1 MAEKVRDYKKL
12 AQMIVD
18 IIGAENITSAGH
30 CATRLRLVLKNT
42 PADAKEK
49 IAALPGVITVV
60 EKGGQFQIVIG
71 SHVVDVYK
79 EFKELV
85 DLDSAVEVDGEKKSV
100 LNKVIATMSAVFA
113 PFIYIL
119 AAAGLLQGILIL
131 SKLAF
136 PAFEATGTYKIF
148 DMISWA
154 PFTFLPLF
162 IAITASKHFKTNVY
176 IALACCAALVSPT
189 LTELIA
195 QVASGKGIDLFG
207 LPLSETTYTSSVLPP
222 LILVWILSYVERF
235 VEKRL
240 PGVVKQLFTP
250 LICLVIMV
258 PMTLLVLGP
267 TSAVFASAL
276 ANGYNWLVSVAP
288 PVAALLIGG
297 FWQIFVIFGVHWGVT
312 PMVMANFDMYGQDS
326 FQAFQTIAVTAQ
338 VAATLGVFLKANSK
352 ELKNVS
358 LSAVITG
365 LFGITEPAIYGVTL
379 RFKRPFIYGCVAGG
393 IGAVVA
399 SFFNPYYFAYAGL
412 PSILTSVNAI
422 DPKMP
427 MSFIGL
433 VVGLLIALVTAVALT
448 LIFGFGETPAED
460 EKLEEQIEEI
470 PGKKVEVL
478 QNVAIVSPL
487 EGKTMPLSEVPD
499 DVFSSGLMGQGIA
512 ITPTNNEVHAPFS
525 GVVSMV
531 TDSKHAIGLT
541 SDSGIELLIHVGLDS
556 VKLKGE
562 PFNYHVTVGDRIE
575 IGDVLLDFDLNALKK
590 AGCSPI
596 TPIIVTNSADYE
608 KVTPKNEAKMIQVK
622 SPILQIN

>member
-12 AQMIVD
+12 AQTIVD
-18 IIGAENITSAGH
+18 IIGADNIVSAGH
-30 CATRLRLVLKNT
+30 CATRLRLVLKET

-49 IAALPGVITVV
+49 ISALPGVITVV
-60 EKGGQFQIVIG
+60 ENGGQFQIVIG
-71 SHVVDVYK
+71 PHVVDVYN
-79 EFKELV
+79 EFKNLV
-85 DLDSAVEVDGEKKSV
+85 DLSESNDLEPEKKSIMSR
-100 LNKVIATMSAVFA
+100 VIATMSAVFA

-136 PAFEATGTYKIF
+136 PAFEVTGTYKIF

-154 PFTFLPLF
+154 PFTFLPIL
-162 IAITASKHFKTNVY
+162 IAITASKHFKTNTY
-176 IALACCAALVSPT
+176 IAIACCAALVSPT
-189 LTELIA
+189 LAELTQ
-195 QVASGKGIDLFG
+195 QVASGKAIDLFG
-207 LPLSETTYTSSVLPP
+207 LPLSQTTYTSSVLPP

-250 LICLVIMV
+250 LICLVLMV
-258 PMTLLVLGP
+258 PLTLLVLGP
-267 TSAVFASAL
+267 ASSVAAAGI
-276 ANGYNWLVSVAP
+276 ANGYNWLVQVAP
-288 PVAALLIGG
+288 PLAALIIGG
-297 FWQIFVIFGVHWGVT
+297 FWQVFVIFGVHWGIT
-312 PMVMANFDMYGQDS
+312 PVIMANFDMYGRDS

-393 IGAVVA
+393 VGAVVA

-433 VVGLLIALVTAVALT
+433 MIGLGVAIVTAVALT
-448 LIFGFGETPAED
+448 LIFGFGETPAKD
-460 EKLEEQIEEI
+460 EKMQAQVDDA
-470 PGKKVEVL
+470 PGAPVEVIK
-478 QNVAIVSPL
+478 NVSIPSPL
-487 EGKTMPLSEVPD
+487 QGEVMPLSQVPD
-499 DVFSSGLMGQGIA
+499 EVFSSGMMGQGVA
-512 ITPTNNEVHAPFS
+512 IMPTDNKVYAPFD
-525 GVVSMV
+525 GKVAMV
-531 TDSKHAIGLT
+531 TGSKHAIGLT
-541 SDSGIELLIHVGLDS
+541 ADNGIELLIHVGLDT
-556 VKLKGE
+556 VQLNGA
-562 PFNYHVTVGDRIE
+562 PFKYKVAEGDE
-575 IGDVLLDFDLNALKK
+575 FKAGDVLLEFDLAAIKQ
-590 AGCSPI
+590 AGLSPI
-596 TPIIVTNSADYE
+596 TPIIVTNSAAYAMI
-608 KVTPKNEAKMIQVK
+608 TPENELKNINTNE
-622 SPILQIN
+622 PILQIN